1 MSLQE
6 AHIYFHE
13 KHNQWFRQ
21 KHSLCFH
28 EKHNCA
34 STVLLEREKQNLCLY
49 EKHSDSARSTTC
61 LSLKKTQ
68 HVLSEK
74 TENHNRAFGLPSF
87 LLVFLVF
94 FFYTVFVFGTFWYS
108 FLPILRF
115 SFLVYGIFT
124 KKSSLKHINMR
135 FSFDHA
141 DAKYAMLKMIWYK
154 HMVPK
159 IKRFE

>member
-1 MSLQE
+1 MVPGLKLLQVKSSKNKKLLFTIDFLYKPVSFSFFV
-6 AHIYFHE
+6 AF
-13 KHNQWFRQ
+13 F
-21 KHSLCFH
+21 
-28 EKHNCA
+28 
-34 STVLLEREKQNLCLY
+34 VL
-49 EKHSDSARSTTC
+49 AF
-61 LSLKKTQ
+61 LS
-68 HVLSEK
+68 
-74 TENHNRAFGLPSF
+74 SF

-154 HMVPK
+154 HTFEK
-159 IKRFE
+159 IKHLE